1 METHFG
7 DKILLVLTHQLWWPM
22 MYLATNTLFLTWPG
36 ISVSVTFFNVCM
48 TVGWLI
54 KLLNLFCL
62 EKGGNYTYYSGFFL
76 LLLLTSVLYFLSKL
90 V

>member
-1 METHFG
+1 
-7 DKILLVLTHQLWWPM
+7 M

-76 LLLLTSVLYFLSKL
+76 LLLTSVLYFLSKL